1 MNPKQV
7 HITESP
13 RDAQQGLPYII
24 PAEHRAAYINELMQ
38 AGFDIID
45 FGSFVSP
52 KAVPQMADSDKVL
65 DLIDKSGS
73 ATKLLAI
80 VGNARGAND
89 AATRE
94 KTDIIGFPCSVS
106 NTFLQKNINSDIEK
120 VWRTLQEI
128 GKICTDTK
136 KEFRVFVSMAFGN
149 PYGDTWNE
157 DIVSDCVK
165 SLIDS
170 GVQTITLSDTIGLAT
185 AASIRSIFE
194 QLLPL
199 YPQTEIG
206 LHLHTE
212 QKNWR
217 EKTDAAWKAGCRSY
231 DGVINGIGGC
241 PMTGYE
247 LMGNLDTLNLLSYF
261 TEELI
266 PHLLNEALIKDIA
279 SRYGTFKNLPG
290 LKSL

>member
-1 MNPKQV
+1 MNPEQV

-13 RDAQQGLPYII
+13 RDAQQGLPYTI
-24 PAEHRAAYINELMQ
+24 PAEYRAAYINELMQ
-38 AGFDIID
+38 AGFDVID

-80 VGNARGAND
+80 VGNTRGASD

-94 KTDIIGFPCSVS
+94 KTDIIGFPYSVS
-106 NTFLQKNINSDIEK
+106 NTFLQKNINSDIGK
-120 VWRTLQEI
+120 VWRTAQEI
-128 GKICTDTK
+128 GKICSDK
-136 KEFRVFVSMAFGN
+136 KKKIRVFVSMAFGN
-149 PYGDTWNE
+149 PYGDRWNE
-157 DIVSDCVK
+157 NIVSDCVK
-165 SLIDS
+165 NLVDS

-185 AASIRSIFE
+185 ATSIRSIFE

-231 DGVINGIGGC
+231 DGVINGIGGF
-241 PMTGYE
+241 PITRLWVVGDPKKHKLFSFFFSE
-247 LMGNLDTLNLLSYF
+247 
-261 TEELI
+261 
-266 PHLLNEALIKDIA
+266 K
-279 SRYGTFKNLPG
+279 
-290 LKSL
+290 